1 MNLFRTLLV
10 WILLAIIGALAWH
23 LLAQDPGYV
32 LVRYRGWDYTTNLLW
47 VSVAVVAGLFAL
59 WLLWSLVALPL
70 RAFRRR
76 REQQSRARLG
86 SGLEALHQGHY
97 ARAEK
102 LLPQAGDDSDAAVA
116 RLAAARSAMARG
128 DHAAARSHLDA
139 IDTRHALTR
148 AIGRAE
154 LALAEHRPTDALVA
168 LDDPAAQPLS
178 PRGLA
183 LRADALATSRQAG
196 DAYALLGALR
206 QQQALPE
213 AALAERERAWAAQA
227 LAEASDA
234 NALADRWESVP
245 KALRAEPAVVSAYAE
260 RAAALRWED
269 AATSSIEHALDTRWD
284 ESLAACYG
292 RLPIDRV
299 EHREAHASRWLQQH
313 PGSPALLLTLARLAR
328 ARGEWPRAEDHLH
341 RALAQGAGAEAWEQ
355 LGDGHA
361 AMGDDARARIA
372 YANTLRA
379 LRGEATEPMPGHAPQ
394 QDIQAMRDDR
404 VAGADRVVIDDRTAV
419 DDRDEHGFPRIRD

>member
-76 REQQSRARLG
+76 RDQQSRARLG

-102 LLPQAGDDSDAAVA
+102 LLPQAGDESDAAIA

-128 DHAAARSHLDA
+128 DHAAARSHLDS
-139 IDTRHALTR
+139 IDAGHALTR

-183 LRADALATSRQAG
+183 LRADALAASRQAG

-213 AALAERERAWAAQA
+213 AALAERERSWAAQA
-227 LAEASDA
+227 LDEASDA

-245 KALRAEPAVVSAYAE
+245 KTLRSEPAVVSAYAE

-284 ESLAACYG
+284 EGLAACYG

-299 EHREAHASRWLQQH
+299 EHREAHATRWLQQH

-328 ARGEWPRAEDHLH
+328 ARDQWPQAEDHLH
-341 RALAQGAGAEAWEQ
+341 RALAQGAGAEAWEE

-372 YANTLRA
+372 YANSLRA
-379 LRGEATEPMPGHAPQ
+379 LRGEATEPLPDRESR
-394 QDIQAMRDDR
+394 QDIPNSG
-404 VAGADRVVIDDRTAV
+404 VIEGGAGIE
-419 DDRDEHGFPRIRD
+419 DRDEHGFPRIRD

>member
-1 MNLFRTLLV
+1 MNLFRNLLV

-47 VSVAVVAGLFAL
+47 VSVALVTALFVL
-59 WLLWSLVALPL
+59 WLLWALIALPL
-70 RAFRRR
+70 RAWRNR
-76 REQQSRARLG
+76 RERQSRERLG
-86 SGLEALHQGHY
+86 TGLEALHQGHY

-102 LLPQAGDDSDAAVA
+102 LLPQAGEDSDAAVA
-116 RLAAARSAMARG
+116 RLAAARAAVARG

-139 IDTRHALTR
+139 IDASHALTR

-154 LALAEHRPTDALVA
+154 LALAEDRPTDALVA

-183 LRADALATSRQAG
+183 LRADAYAASQRAA

-213 AALAERERAWAAQA
+213 AALARRERVWAAQA
-227 LAEASDA
+227 LAQAADG

-245 KALRAEPAVVSAYAE
+245 KGLRDEPELVAAYAD
-260 RAAALRWED
+260 RAAALGWED
-269 AATSSIEHALDTRWD
+269 AATSSLEHALDSRWD
-284 ESLAACYG
+284 EELAARYG
-292 RLPIDRV
+292 RLPIGRL
-299 EHREAHASRWLQQH
+299 EHREATAQRWLQRH
-313 PGSPALLLTLARLAR
+313 PGSPAVLMTLARLAR
-328 ARGEWPRAEDHLH
+328 GRGDWVQAETHLQRAI
-341 RALAQGAGAEAWEQ
+341 AQGAGPDAWEE

-361 AMGDDARARIA
+361 AMGEDARARIA
-372 YANTLRA
+372 YSNA
-379 LRGEATEPMPGHAPQ
+379 LRMQRGEPVVPLQARMDPTPPDTPAGPDFERARGHA
-394 QDIQAMRDDR
+394 
-404 VAGADRVVIDDRTAV
+404 ADRDP
-419 DDRDEHGFPRIRD
+419 RDIL

>member
-1 MNLFRTLLV
+1 MNLFRNLLV

-47 VSVAVVAGLFAL
+47 VSVAVLAGLFVL
-59 WLLWSLVALPL
+59 WLLWSLIALPM
-70 RAFRRR
+70 RAWRHR
-76 REQQSRARLG
+76 RERQSRERLG

-102 LLPQAGDDSDAAVA
+102 LLPQAAEDGDAAVA
-116 RLAAARSAMARG
+116 RLAAARAATARG

-139 IDTRHALTR
+139 IDSGHALTR

-154 LALAEHRPTDALVA
+154 LALAEDRPTDALVA
-168 LDDPAAQPLS
+168 LDDPNAQPLS

-183 LRADALATSRQAG
+183 LRADAYAASRRAA

-213 AALAERERAWAAQA
+213 SALAQRERVWAAQA
-227 LAEASDA
+227 LAEAGDA

-245 KALRAEPAVVSAYAE
+245 KDLRSEPEVVAAYAD
-260 RAAALRWED
+260 RAAALGWDD

-284 ESLAACYG
+284 EDLAARYG
-292 RLPIDRV
+292 RLPIARV
-299 EHREAHASRWLQQH
+299 EHREAAAQRWLQQR
-313 PGSPALLLTLARLAR
+313 PGSPALLLTLARMAR
-328 ARGEWPRAEDHLH
+328 ARGDWPQAEDHLQ
-341 RALAQGAGAEAWEQ
+341 RALAQGAGPEAWEE

-361 AMGDDARARIA
+361 ASGDDTTARIA
-372 YANTLRA
+372 YANA
-379 LRGEATEPMPGHAPQ
+379 LRMQRGEPVTPLAARSSRVG
-394 QDIQAMRDDR
+394 DDR
-404 VAGADRVVIDDRTAV
+404 VERL
-419 DDRDEHGFPRIRD
+419 

>member
-1 MNLFRTLLV
+1 MNLFRNLIL

-47 VSVAVVAGLFAL
+47 VSVAVVLGLFVL

-102 LLPQAGDDSDAAVA
+102 LLPQAGDESDAAVA
-116 RLAAARSAMARG
+116 RLAAARAAMARG

-139 IDTRHALTR
+139 IPASHALTR

-154 LALAEHRPTDALVA
+154 LALAEDRPTDALVA
-168 LDDPAAQPLS
+168 LDDPGAQPLS

-183 LRADALATSRQAG
+183 LRADALAASRQSAE
-196 DAYALLGALR
+196 AYALLGALR

-213 AALAERERAWAAQA
+213 ATLAAREHAWAARA
-227 LAEASDA
+227 LDEASDA
-234 NALADRWESVP
+234 NALAERWEILP
-245 KALRAEPAVVSAYAE
+245 KPLRTEPEVVSAYAG

-269 AATSSIEHALDTRWD
+269 AATSSIEHALDARWD
-284 ESLAACYG
+284 EGLAAHYG
-292 RLPIDRV
+292 RLPIGRV
-299 EHREAHASRWLQQH
+299 EHREATASRWLQQH

-328 ARGEWPRAEDHLH
+328 ARGQWAQAGEYLH
-341 RALAQGAGAEAWEQ
+341 RAIAQGAGPEAWEE
-355 LGDGHA
+355 LGDGFATH
-361 AMGDDARARIA
+361 GDDARARVA
-372 YANTLRA
+372 YANALRT
-379 LRGEATEPMPGHAPQ
+379 LRGEPPHPL
-394 QDIQAMRDDR
+394 DDR
-404 VAGADRVVIDDRTAV
+404 DLRQQIHDRAAIE
-419 DDRDEHGFPRIRD
+419 DRDEHGIPRARE